1 MSECALMMSVASESV
16 RSTIPN
22 PTYNDWDSGYGDTY
36 CRDMLVR
43 PHCSLGDAIFW
54 DCRVLH
60 FGLGNY
66 TLNKND
72 SDSDTISTLD
82 PNTIRSMLY
91 INSHY
96 GWFHD
101 TKNWGTEKLFK

>member
-16 RSTIPN
+16 VSTVPN
-22 PTYNDWDSGYGDTY
+22 PEVNDWDHGYGDAY
-36 CRDMLVR
+36 CRDMLIR

-54 DCRVLH
+54 DCRILH

-66 TLNKND
+66 TGD
-72 SDSDTISTLD
+72 QDTAGSDTKLD
-82 PNTIRSMLY
+82 PDTIRSMLY

-101 TKNWGTEKLFK
+101 TKNWGTKKLFTR